1 MMTADV
7 QTNHQP
13 VAPRTL
19 TTGRLP
25 RLIDVWVAL
34 GAVVAGAIVFA
45 GFGHLDYVAG
55 WLALGAVLYLV
66 AIGILA
72 SIVEGRR
79 WATDRFVRSLVIV
92 AFLLAIIPLV
102 STLWT
107 VVEHGI
113 TTLTPQF
120 IFNPE
125 KTQFDRT
132 TFKTTLVAGVLPA
145 IVGTLIITGIAA
157 VISIPIGL
165 LAAVWLTEYAQPN
178 HPVRRIVTFL
188 VDVMTGIP
196 SIVAGLFAFALFSL
210 LVGPGTFNGL
220 SAAIALCVLMI
231 PTMVRAS
238 EEMIKLVPLELR
250 EAAYALG
257 VSKWRTIVKVVL
269 RTSVAGLV
277 TGAMLAIA
285 RVIGETAPIYIAA
298 GYTRTAFN
306 ADPLHG
312 AMSTLAVVA
321 FRNYIDPDPTQPAV
335 TQAEAWGS
343 ALLLIIIVVILNLIA
358 RLVAARFAPKA
369 RR

>member
-1 MMTADV
+1 MTTPA
-7 QTNHQP
+7 QP
-13 VAPRTL
+13 DYSPSAQRTL

-25 RLIDVWVAL
+25 RFIEVWVAL
-34 GAVVAGAIVFA
+34 VAIAAGALIFA
-45 GFGHLDYVAG
+45 GFRHLDYVAG
-55 WLALGAVLYLV
+55 WLVLGAFLYLL

-72 SIVEGRR
+72 VIVEGRR
-79 WATDRFVRSLVIV
+79 QATDRLVRSLVIV

-107 VVEHGI
+107 VVANGI

-125 KTQFDRT
+125 KAQFDRT
-132 TFKTTLVAGVLPA
+132 TSETKLVAGVWPA

-157 VISIPIGL
+157 AISIPIGL
-165 LAAVWLTEYAQPN
+165 LAAVWLTEYAQPGN
-178 HPVRRIVTFL
+178 PVRRIVTFL

-196 SIVAGLFAFALFSL
+196 SIVAGLFAFALFTL

-238 EEMIKLVPLELR
+238 EEMLKLVPLELR

-277 TGAMLAIA
+277 TAGMLAVA

-298 GYTRTAFN
+298 GYTRTVFN
-306 ADPLHG
+306 ANPFEG
-312 AMSTLAVVA
+312 AMSTLAVVS
-321 FRNYIDPDPTQPAV
+321 FRNYVDPDPTQPDV

-358 RLVAARFAPKA
+358 RVVAARFAPKA

>member
-1 MMTADV
+1 MTTQA
-7 QTNHQP
+7 QTNYSPSAQ
-13 VAPRTL
+13 RTL

-25 RLIDVWVAL
+25 RLVDLWAAL
-34 GAVVAGAIVFA
+34 GAIAAGALVFA

-55 WLALGAVLYLV
+55 WLVLSAVLYVV

-79 WATDRFVRSLVIV
+79 RATDRFVRSLVIV

-107 VVEHGI
+107 VVSHGI

-125 KTQFDRT
+125 KAQFDRT
-132 TFKTTLVAGVLPA
+132 TSVTKLVAGVWPA
-145 IVGTLIITGIAA
+145 IVGTLVITGIAA

-165 LAAVWLTEYAQPN
+165 LAAVWLTEYALPGN
-178 HPVRRIVTFL
+178 PVRRIVTFL

-196 SIVAGLFAFALFSL
+196 SIVAGLFAFALFTL

-238 EEMIKLVPLELR
+238 EEMLKLVPLELR

-277 TGAMLAIA
+277 TGGMLAVA

-312 AMSTLAVVA
+312 AMSTLAVVSY
-321 FRNYIDPDPTQPAV
+321 RNYIDPDPTQPAV

-343 ALLLIIIVVILNLIA
+343 ALLLIIIVIILNLIA
-358 RLVAARFAPKA
+358 RVVAARFAPKA

>member
-1 MMTADV
+1 MTTQA
-7 QTNHQP
+7 QAKYSPSAQ
-13 VAPRTL
+13 RTL

-25 RLIDVWVAL
+25 RLIEVWVAL
-34 GAVVAGAIVFA
+34 GGIVAGALVFA

-55 WLALGAVLYLV
+55 WLVLGAVLYLA

-92 AFLLAIIPLV
+92 AFLLAVIPLV

-125 KTQFDRT
+125 KTQFDRAT
-132 TFKTTLVAGVLPA
+132 SQTTLVAGVWPA
-145 IVGTLIITGIAA
+145 VVGTLIITGIAA

-165 LAAVWLTEYAQPN
+165 LAAVWLTEYALPG
-178 HPVRRIVTFL
+178 HPVRKIVTFL

-196 SIVAGLFAFALFSL
+196 SIVAGLFAFALFTL

-257 VSKWRTIVKVVL
+257 VSKWRTVVKVVL

-312 AMSTLAVVA
+312 AMSTLAVVS
-321 FRNYIDPDPTQPAV
+321 FRNYIDPDPTQPGV

-358 RLVAARFAPKA
+358 RVVAARFAPKA

>member
-1 MMTADV
+1 MTTQA
-7 QTNHQP
+7 QTTQP
-13 VAPRTL
+13 RLPRPPL

-25 RLIDVWVAL
+25 RLIDVWTTIGAMGASAL
-34 GAVVAGAIVFA
+34 IFA
-45 GFGHLDYVAG
+45 SFGHLDYVAG
-55 WLALGAVLYLV
+55 WLVLGAVLYLA

-79 WATDRFVRSLVIV
+79 KATDRFVRGLVIV
-92 AFLLAIIPLV
+92 AFLLAVIPLV

-125 KTQFDRT
+125 KSQFDRT
-132 TFKTTLVAGVLPA
+132 TSQTTLVAGVWPA

-165 LAAVWLTEYAQPN
+165 LAAVWLTEYALPSN
-178 HPVRRIVTFL
+178 PVRKIVTFL

-196 SIVAGLFAFALFSL
+196 SIVAGLFAFALFTL
-210 LVGPGTFNGL
+210 IAGPGTFNGL

-306 ADPLHG
+306 VDPLHG
-312 AMSTLAVVA
+312 AMSTLAVVSY
-321 FRNYIDPDPTQPAV
+321 RNYIDPDPTQPGV

-358 RLVAARFAPKA
+358 RVVAARFAPKA

>member
-1 MMTADV
+1 MTTRA
-7 QTNHQP
+7 QTDHSHVP
-13 VAPRTL
+13 PRKL

-25 RLIDVWVAL
+25 RFIDVWVAF
-34 GAVVAGAIVFA
+34 AAIVASAFVFA
-45 GFGHLDYVAG
+45 GFGHLDLVAG
-55 WLALGAVLYLV
+55 WLALGAILYLA
-66 AIGILA
+66 AIGVLA

-125 KTQFDRT
+125 KSQFDRT
-132 TFKTTLVAGVLPA
+132 TSETTLVAGVWPA
-145 IVGTLIITGIAA
+145 IVGTLVITGIAA

-165 LAAVWLTEYAQPN
+165 LAAVWLTEYALPGN
-178 HPVRRIVTFL
+178 PVRRIVTFL

-196 SIVAGLFAFALFSL
+196 SIVAGLFAFALFTL
-210 LVGPGTFNGL
+210 IVGPGTFNGL

-312 AMSTLAVVA
+312 AMSTLAVVS
-321 FRNYIDPDPTQPAV
+321 FRNYVDPDPTQPAV

-358 RLVAARFAPKA
+358 RIVAARFAPKA

>member
-1 MMTADV
+1 
-7 QTNHQP
+7 
-13 VAPRTL
+13 
-19 TTGRLP
+19 
-25 RLIDVWVAL
+25 
-34 GAVVAGAIVFA
+34 
-45 GFGHLDYVAG
+45 
-55 WLALGAVLYLV
+55 
-66 AIGILA
+66 
-72 SIVEGRR
+72 
-79 WATDRFVRSLVIV
+79 VRSVVIV

-107 VVEHGI
+107 VVQHGI

-120 IFNPE
+120 VFNAE
-125 KTQFDRT
+125 KSQFDRT
-132 TFKTTLVAGVLPA
+132 TSETTLVAGVWPA
-145 IVGTLIITGIAA
+145 VVGTLVITGIAA

-165 LAAVWLTEYAQPN
+165 LAAVWLTEYALPS
-178 HPVRRIVTFL
+178 HPVRKIVTFL
-188 VDVMTGIP
+188 IDVMTGIP
-196 SIVAGLFAFALFSL
+196 SIVAGLFAFAFTL

-257 VSKWRTIVKVVL
+257 VSKWRTVVKVVL

-312 AMSTLAVVA
+312 AMSTLAVVS
-321 FRNYIDPDPTQPAV
+321 FRNYIDPDPTQPGV

>member
-1 MMTADV
+1 MTTDLRADEIRNP
-7 QTNHQP
+7 Q
-13 VAPRTL
+13 RGL

-25 RLIDVWVAL
+25 RFTDLGVAL
-34 GAVVAGAIVFA
+34 VTVAIGAIIFA
-45 GFGHLDYVAG
+45 GFGHIDYVAG
-55 WLALGAVLYLV
+55 WLVVGAVLYL
-66 AIGILA
+66 ATIGVLA

-79 WATDRFVRSLVIV
+79 KAVDRFVRGVVVV
-92 AFLLAIIPLV
+92 AFLLAVIPLV

-125 KTQFDRT
+125 QTQFDRT
-132 TFKTTLVAGVLPA
+132 TFKTTLVAGVWPA
-145 IVGTLIITGIAA
+145 IVGTLIITGISA

-165 LAAVWLTEYAQPN
+165 LTAVWLTEYALPG

-196 SIVAGLFAFALFSL
+196 SIVAGLFAFALFTL
-210 LVGPGTFNGL
+210 IVGPGTFNGL

-250 EAAYALG
+250 EASYALG
-257 VSKWRTIVKVVL
+257 VSKWRTVVKVVL
-269 RTSVAGLV
+269 RTSLAGLV

-312 AMSTLAVVA
+312 AMSTLAVVSY
-321 FRNYIDPDPTQPAV
+321 RNYIDPDPTQPAV

-358 RLVAARFAPKA
+358 RVVAARFAPKA

>member
-1 MMTADV
+1 MTTQA
-7 QTNHQP
+7 QTNYSPSAQ
-13 VAPRTL
+13 RTL

-25 RLIDVWVAL
+25 RFIEVWVAV
-34 GAVVAGAIVFA
+34 AAIAAGALVFA

-55 WLALGAVLYLV
+55 WLVLGAFLYLV

-79 WATDRFVRSLVIV
+79 RATDRFVRSLVFV

-107 VVEHGI
+107 VVSHGI

-125 KTQFDRT
+125 KAQFDRAT
-132 TFKTTLVAGVLPA
+132 SETKLVAGVWPA
-145 IVGTLIITGIAA
+145 IVGTLVITGIAA

-165 LAAVWLTEYAQPN
+165 LAAVWLTEYALPGN
-178 HPVRRIVTFL
+178 PVRRIVTFL

-196 SIVAGLFAFALFSL
+196 SIVAGLFAFALFTL

-238 EEMIKLVPLELR
+238 EEMLKLVPLELR

-277 TGAMLAIA
+277 TGGMLAVA

-312 AMSTLAVVA
+312 AMSTLAVVSY
-321 FRNYIDPDPTQPAV
+321 RNYIDPDPTQPAV

-343 ALLLIIIVVILNLIA
+343 ALILIIIVVILNLIA
-358 RLVAARFAPKA
+358 RVVAARFAPKA

>member
-1 MMTADV
+1 MTAQV
-7 QTNHQP
+7 HTNP
-13 VAPRTL
+13 APTRPQNL

-25 RLIDVWVAL
+25 RLIDLWVGLASIGIGAL
-34 GAVVAGAIVFA
+34 VFA
-45 GFGHLDYVAG
+45 GFGHIDYVAG
-55 WLALGAVLYLV
+55 WLVVGAIVYLI
-66 AIGILA
+66 AIGVLA

-79 WATDRFVRSLVIV
+79 KAIDRFVRGLVVV
-92 AFLLAIIPLV
+92 AFLLAVIPLV

-107 VVEHGI
+107 VVQHGI

-120 IFNPE
+120 IFNSE
-125 KTQFDRT
+125 QSTFDRST
-132 TFKTTLVAGVLPA
+132 YKTTLVAGVWPA

-157 VISIPIGL
+157 LISIPIGL
-165 LAAVWLTEYAQPN
+165 LAAVWLTEYALPSN
-178 HPVRRIVTFL
+178 PVRRIVTFL

-196 SIVAGLFAFALFSL
+196 SIVAGLFAFALFAL
-210 LVGPGTFNGL
+210 IAGPGTFNGL
-220 SAAIALCVLMI
+220 SASIALCVLMI
-231 PTMVRAS
+231 PTMIRAS

-250 EAAYALG
+250 EASYALG

-269 RTSVAGLV
+269 RTSLAGLV

-312 AMSTLAVVA
+312 AMSTLAVVS
-321 FRNYIDPDPTQPAV
+321 FRNYVDPDPTQPAV

-343 ALLLIIIVVILNLIA
+343 ALLLILIVVVLNLIA
-358 RLVAARFAPKA
+358 RLIAARFAPKA

>member
-1 MMTADV
+1 MTTQA
-7 QTNHQP
+7 QTNYSPPAQ
-13 VAPRTL
+13 RTP

-25 RLIDVWVAL
+25 RLIEVWVAL
-34 GAVVAGAIVFA
+34 VAIAAGAIVFA

-55 WLALGAVLYLV
+55 WLALGAVLYLA

-79 WATDRFVRSLVIV
+79 RATDRFVRSLVIV

-125 KTQFDRT
+125 KAEFDRT
-132 TFKTTLVAGVLPA
+132 TSETKLVAGVGPA

-178 HPVRRIVTFL
+178 HPVRRVVTFL

-196 SIVAGLFAFALFSL
+196 SIVAGLFAFALFTL

-238 EEMIKLVPLELR
+238 EEMLKLVPLELR

-277 TGAMLAIA
+277 TGGMLSVA

-321 FRNYIDPDPTQPAV
+321 YRNYIDPDPTQPAV

-343 ALLLIIIVVILNLIA
+343 ALLLIIIVIILNLIA
-358 RLVAARFAPKA
+358 RIVAARFAPKA
-369 RR
+369 HR

>member
-1 MMTADV
+1 MTTRA
-7 QTNHQP
+7 QTTHLP
-13 VAPRTL
+13 VPQRTL
-19 TTGRLP
+19 ITGRLP
-25 RLIDVWVAL
+25 RLIEVWVAL
-34 GAVVAGAIVFA
+34 GAIAAGALIFA

-55 WLALGAVLYLV
+55 WLVLGAVLYL
-66 AIGILA
+66 AALAILA
-72 SIVEGRR
+72 LMVEGRR

-92 AFLLAIIPLV
+92 AFLLAVIPLV

-120 IFNPE
+120 ILNPE
-125 KTQFDRT
+125 KTQFDRAT
-132 TFKTTLVAGVLPA
+132 SQTTLVPGVWPA
-145 IVGTLIITGIAA
+145 IVGTLVITGIAA
-157 VISIPIGL
+157 LISIPIGL

-196 SIVAGLFAFALFSL
+196 SIVAGLFAFALFTL

-257 VSKWRTIVKVVL
+257 VSKWRTVVKVVL

-312 AMSTLAVVA
+312 AMSTLAVVS
-321 FRNYIDPDPTQPAV
+321 FRNYIDPDPTQPGV

-358 RLVAARFAPKA
+358 RIVAARFAPKA